1 MNFYALINRENKY
14 SFSPLIATSE
24 GRIKPLRGERP
35 KAGDAVL
42 FSFQSTDWK
51 KAWKDLK
58 QLPPGTI
65 KVAGGA
71 HPSGLPLH
79 SLDMGFDYV
88 FCGEGEEHI
97 LSLLNFLDGK
107 AEPPPCLWSKDF
119 QGSVCRGVDIEKF
132 PPFEE
137 RLPIPIEITRGCPFL
152 CSYCQTP
159 RLFGRRMRHRSP
171 EKVALWAGKLVARGI
186 KDIRF
191 ITPNG
196 LGYGGRGGA
205 QPEKVLAL
213 LKLLK
218 ERYPEARLYFG
229 SFPSEFRPE
238 HISLALLRALR
249 PLVSNRRIIFGAQS
263 GSPEVLR
270 RIRRG
275 HTVDDIIRATEA
287 SVKAGFRPEV
297 DFIFGLPFD
306 EESQSLKLMK
316 RLVEMGARIHAHYF
330 LPLPSTPLA
339 LQRPRPL
346 SSAFVR
352 EVERLT
358 GSGQLFGQWKK
369 QMQLSTELHRLN
381 LSYSTSHIG
390 KNNEGYKEENNC
402 GTPAS

>member
-1 MNFYALINRENKY
+1 VNFYALINRENKY
-14 SFSPLIATSE
+14 SFSPLMAASK
-24 GRIKPLRGERP
+24 GRIKPLGGERP

-42 FSFQSTDWK
+42 LSFMSPDWK
-51 KAWKDLK
+51 RAWRELK
-58 QLPPGTI
+58 ELPRGTI

-79 SLDMGFDYV
+79 ALDMGFDYA
-88 FCGEGEEHI
+88 FCGEGEEQI
-97 LSLLNFLDGK
+97 VSLLDFLEGK
-107 AEPPPCLWSKDF
+107 AEPPPCLWSRDF
-119 QGSVCRGVDIEKF
+119 KGSPCRGVEIEKF

-137 RLPIPIEITRGCPFL
+137 HLPIPIEITRGCPFL

-159 RLFGRRMRHRSP
+159 RLFGRRMRHRSA
-171 EKVALWAGKLVARGI
+171 ENIAFWVGKLVARGI
-186 KDIRF
+186 RDIRF

-213 LKLLK
+213 LRLLK

-238 HISLALLRALR
+238 HITLPLLKALR
-249 PLVSNRRIIFGAQS
+249 PLLANRRIIFGAQS

-270 RIRRG
+270 ALRRG
-275 HTVDDIIRATEA
+275 HSVEDVIRATENSIKA
-287 SVKAGFRPEV
+287 SFRPEV

-306 EESQSLKLMK
+306 DENQNLRLMK
-316 RLVEMGARIHAHYF
+316 KLAEMGARIHAHYF
-330 LPLPSTPLA
+330 LPLPSTHLA
-339 LQRPRPL
+339 LYRPRPL
-346 SSAFVR
+346 SSAFLG

-358 GSGQLFGQWKK
+358 GSGQLFGRWKR
-369 QMQLSTELHRLN
+369 QRELSEELYRLN
-381 LSYSTSHIG
+381 LSYSASHIG
-390 KNNEGYKEENNC
+390 KNDERYEEENNC